1 MRTMPMQI
9 LMSVMVAL
17 TIVMSL
23 PSARTQLAASLAHVT
38 KASSE
43 MASAVIVSTCRY
55 EYGGV

>member
-1 MRTMPMQI
+1 MPMQI

-43 MASAVIVSTCRY
+43 MASAVIVSTCHY